1 MIVKSNINLIVM
13 AGGVGSRFWPMS
25 TPACPK
31 QFIDVLGCGQ
41 TLLQLTVKRFE
52 GICDINNVWVV
63 TSEQYVDIVKEQLP
77 ELPVTNILLEP
88 CMRNTAPC
96 IAYATWKIK
105 MQKTNANLVFTPAD
119 HIVTDVVSFENK
131 IVEGLNFVSNED
143 RILTLGMNPF
153 RPDTGYGYIE
163 ADFDKGISSSNTLYP
178 IKAFREKP
186 ALAIAEEYLAKG
198 SFFWNAGIFI
208 TNTTAM
214 EKAFRTYLPDISTL
228 FDDIENSFFTDT
240 EQEEVNTN
248 FPLCNSISIDYG
260 VMEKIDNG
268 YVLLSDFGWSDL
280 GTWGSLHETMY
291 NDESQNAVSGNKVKL
306 IETSG
311 CVVHMPENKSVVIQ
325 GLEDCIIAEKNNTL
339 LICKR
344 SEEQRIKEFSS
355 IS

>member
-1 MIVKSNINLIVM
+1 MSIHTHLIIM
-13 AGGVGSRFWPMS
+13 AGGIGSRFWPMS
-25 TPACPK
+25 TPDCPK

-52 GICDINNVWVV
+52 GICDLNNIWVV
-63 TSEQYVDIVKEQLP
+63 TSDKYINLVKEQLP
-77 ELPVTNILLEP
+77 GIPVTNILLEP

-96 IAYATWKIK
+96 IAYATWRIK
-105 MQKTNANLVFTPAD
+105 MKDANANLVFSPAD
-119 HIVTDVVSFENK
+119 HLVTDIVGFKQK
-131 IVEGLNFVSNED
+131 IIEGLNFVLSED
-143 RILTLGMNPF
+143 RILTLGMKPF

-163 ADFDKGISSSNTLYP
+163 ADFDQDVVSGDTLYS

-186 ALAIAEEYLAKG
+186 QLAVAEEYLAKG

-208 TNTTAM
+208 TNTIAM
-214 EKAFRTYLPDISTL
+214 EKAFRTHLPNISNL
-228 FDDIENSFFTDT
+228 FDEIESSFGTDV
-240 EQEEVNTN
+240 EQSVVNEN

-260 VMEKIDNG
+260 VMEKINNG

-280 GTWGSLHETMY
+280 GTWGSLHETMHK
-291 NDESQNAVSGNKVKL
+291 DESQNAVSGNKVKL

-339 LICKR
+339 LICKL